1 LGGEFDVFLGVLKRN
16 NAAEQD
22 IPDELPLVNPAIK
35 KKENEAAAAKAAE
48 AADAEEAATEK
59 PEDDD
64 DPFNNSSGD
73 DDAALSKRISAQFG
87 GAGSKMMKRAARKSK
102 GKMKAADIFA
112 APAPADPGLGELF
125 DLDVSNTS
133 AKEEAKKSAAKAAE
147 GEVTS
152 RKSWKT
158 KKEFR
163 GHLDGVRCVAF
174 HPENPILV
182 SAGEDALVKVWRSEA
197 KKSADAE
204 PLRTLRGHT

>member
-1 LGGEFDVFLGVLKRN
+1 LFPVLALPD
-16 NAAEQD
+16 AAEQE
-22 IPDELPLVNPAIK
+22 IPDELPIVNPAIK
-35 KKENEAAAAKAAE
+35 KKEKEAAAAAE
-48 AADAEEAATEK
+48 AAAAEEVAEAEN
-59 PEDDD
+59 PEEDD
-64 DPFNNSSGD
+64 DPFSNSSSD
-73 DDAALSKRISAQFG
+73 DDAALSKRITAQFG
-87 GAGSKMMKRAARKSK
+87 GAGSKMMKRASRKSK

-133 AKEEAKKSAAKAAE
+133 AKEAAKKSAAMAAE

-163 GHLDGVRCVAF
+163 GHLDGVRCVVF
-174 HPENPILV
+174 HPETPILV